1 VNFKTIRD
9 AAAALGVAESKL
21 RRDVAAGTVPSMK
34 LGTRAVVDIDAVADL
49 LQKPEGVGIEA
60 VSAETGLSVSAIR
73 RAVREGWMPCDKPGK
88 AYLFQMDKVH
98 AAIDERVREQTRK
111 IKR

>member
-1 VNFKTIRD
+1 MNFKTIRD

-73 RAVREGWMPCDKPGK
+73 RAVREDALRQAGQGVFVPNGQG
-88 AYLFQMDKVH
+88 ARRY
-98 AAIDERVREQTRK
+98 
-111 IKR
+111 